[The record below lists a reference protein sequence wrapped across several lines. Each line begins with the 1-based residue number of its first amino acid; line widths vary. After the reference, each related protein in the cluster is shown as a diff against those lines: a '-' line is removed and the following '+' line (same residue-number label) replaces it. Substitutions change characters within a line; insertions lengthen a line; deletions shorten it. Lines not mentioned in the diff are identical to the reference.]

1 MPRNS
6 DLLDRETHSLEI
18 DGDQLD
24 RRSRR
29 RQAKSAKNEWFDKQ
43 SDRPPKDI
51 WDKTAAIAPIVS
63 GTLIFAMGGICT
75 YNYNQQQLRLQE
87 IQTIEKFIPHL
98 MGNEQSKR
106 AAILAISS
114 LTNAELAGKFAQI
127 FASQGTVSA
136 LQSIAENGS
145 EKEKNI
151 AADALAR
158 ALEKSRP
165 REIDGSYQQA
175 LAAPA
180 KLPLGLAEGDADNS
194 EAVKLESLAQ
204 ICRDRGH
211 LAASETLLKQAA
223 SLRLKAS
230 GGDSKEVV
238 ATLKKLAD
246 VQLAL
251 GSKDAEQT
259 QRKILSLSEGDKAPP
274 PVKPPLEENQNQQ
287 QAQLKP
293 ETRLEQ
299 KAEAAQPAELK
310 PEITEEAPGT
320 QVH

>member
-165 REIDGSYQQA
+165 REIGSFEQ
-175 LAAPA
+175 LAAPTQ
-180 KLPLGLAEGDADNS
+180 LPLGPAEGEDNS

-211 LAASETLLKQAA
+211 LAASETLLKQAV

-230 GGDSKEVV
+230 GGDSKEAL

-259 QRKILSLSEGDKAPP
+259 QRKILSLTEGDKAPP

-287 QAQLKP
+287 QQVQIKS
-293 ETRLEQ
+293 ETRIEQ

>member
-6 DLLDRETHSLEI
+6 DLLDRETHSFEI

-158 ALEKSRP
+158 ALEKARP
-165 REIDGSYQQA
+165 HEIDGSYQQA

-180 KLPLGLAEGDADNS
+180 QLPLGPAEGEDNS

-230 GGDSKEVV
+230 GGDSKEAV

-259 QRKILSLSEGDKAPP
+259 QRKILSLTEGEKAPP
-274 PVKPPLEENQNQQ
+274 PVKPPLEESQSQQQ
-287 QAQLKP
+287 QAQTKP
-293 ETRLEQ
+293 DTRLEQ
-299 KAEAAQPAELK
+299 KAEAAQPTELK
-310 PEITEEAPGT
+310 PEITEEAPGS